1 MDTSLNKKI
10 VELQIENNKLR
21 EQIFQLQEA
30 KKKKGLI
37 GGQRKLDRN
46 KNGRLDKEDF
56 EMLRG
61 EVSEAKKS
69 TEPKL
74 FSGQTMAQYRA
85 EMDAAANAAA
95 ERQAR
100 EGITPTK
107 PSKPATVAGPMGI
120 IKPKARKSAGM
131 ILARKILSGQ
141 STTGEPA
148 KTEQVQKPL
157 TPAQR
162 KMLGGVSTSVERA
175 VEAGKPGTPAARK
188 FAAGSAATLRG
199 LTATPQGRA
208 ALLRAQK
215 IAAKSKK

>member
-37 GGQRKLDRN
+37 GGQHKLDADRD
-46 KNGRLDKEDF
+46 GRITGKDFALLRSRSVQKESY
-56 EMLRG
+56 G
-61 EVSEAKKS
+61 TGGV
-69 TEPKL
+69 T
-74 FSGQTMAQYRA
+74 RA
-85 EMDAAANAAA
+85 DMEAAAKAAA

-141 STTGEPA
+141 STTGESP